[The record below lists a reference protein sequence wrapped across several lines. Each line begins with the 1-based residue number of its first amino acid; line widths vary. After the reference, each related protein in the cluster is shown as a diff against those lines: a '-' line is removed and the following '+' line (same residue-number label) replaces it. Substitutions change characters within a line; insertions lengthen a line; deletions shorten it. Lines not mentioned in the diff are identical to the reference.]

1 MPNTPE
7 KLKYYVD
14 GQWRESKTEKY
25 MDCFNP
31 STGEV
36 VALAPQCTQEEVDSA
51 IQAASDAFPGWA
63 NTPVTARVQVLFR
76 LKALIDKNFDELV
89 HLVCEEQGKCW
100 AEAVGC
106 IAKTNEVVEFA
117 TGMAHLMKGTSVMN
131 ITSGYDTVQY
141 MEPLGVFAGIA
152 PWNFPAMIPH
162 GWMTPLAVAT
172 GNTFVIKS
180 ASFVPRSSMRIL
192 SLWEEAG
199 LPKGVINLVTCG
211 RNQAEVLLKHPDVKG
226 VSFVGSTSVGR
237 HVYAM
242 ATAHGKRVQALCE
255 AKNHALILRDCNL
268 DMAVAGIANATCGCA
283 GERCM
288 ALPVLVVEN
297 TIADEFVSKLS
308 SRLSQLKIGPAYDK
322 TTELGPVV
330 NEGHRQFIIDW
341 ITKGV
346 EEGAELVLDGR
357 KVTVPGF
364 ENGFYLGPTLFD
376 KVTPEMSIGW
386 EEIFGPVS
394 CIKRV
399 ENFEEGFALMNQ
411 SEFANGSAIYTQNGY
426 FAREFAKRT
435 HGGMVGINVGIPV
448 PVGIFGFT
456 GHKNSFFGDL
466 HIMGEDGIRFYTELK
481 SVTSHWFGEEEAECK
496 VDTWDGMI
504 ELPDDKK

>member
-1 MPNTPE
+1 MSNTPE

-14 GQWRESKTEKY
+14 GQWRESKTDKY

-51 IQAASDAFPGWA
+51 IQAANDAFPDWS
-63 NTPVTARVQVLFR
+63 NTPVTVRAQVLFK
-76 LKALIDKNFDELV
+76 LKALIDAHFDELV

-106 IAKTNEVVEFA
+106 IAKTNEVIEFA
-117 TGMAHLMKGTSVMN
+117 SGVPNLMKGSSIMN

-141 MEPLGVFAGIA
+141 MESLGVFAGIA

-172 GNTFVIKS
+172 GNTFVIKP
-180 ASFVPRSSMRIL
+180 ASFVPRSAMRIL
-192 SLWEEAG
+192 KLWEEAG

-211 RNQAEVLLKHPDVKG
+211 RDQAEILLKHPDVKG
-226 VSFVGSTSVGR
+226 VSFVGSTTIGK
-237 HVYAM
+237 HVYKTA
-242 ATAHGKRVQALCE
+242 AAHGKRVQALCE
-255 AKNHALILRDCNL
+255 AKNHALVLRDCNL
-268 DMAVAGIANATCGCA
+268 DMTIAGISNATCGCA

-297 TIADEFVSKLS
+297 GIADEFVGKLS
-308 SRLSQLKIGPAYDK
+308 ARLSQLKIGPAYDK

-330 NEGHRQFIIDW
+330 NDGHRQYITGW
-341 ITKGV
+341 IEKGI

-357 KVTVPGF
+357 NVTVPGF
-364 ENGFYLGPTLFD
+364 ENGFYLGPTIFD

-386 EEIFGPVS
+386 KEIFGPVT

-399 ENFEEGFALMNQ
+399 DSFEEGLGLMNS
-411 SEFANGSAIYTQNGY
+411 SEFANGSAIYTENGH

-466 HIMGEDGIRFYTELK
+466 HIMGTDGIRFYTEQK
-481 SVTSHWFGEEEAECK
+481 SVTSHWFGDEAAECK

-504 ELPDDKK
+504 EMPKDKK